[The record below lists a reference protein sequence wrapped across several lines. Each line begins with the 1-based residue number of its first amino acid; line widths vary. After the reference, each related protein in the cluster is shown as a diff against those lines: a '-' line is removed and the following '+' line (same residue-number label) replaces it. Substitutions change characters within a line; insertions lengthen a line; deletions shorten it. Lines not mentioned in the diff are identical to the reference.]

1 MKKTGAIT
9 LSFTYVGCFLGAGFL
24 SGQEL
29 WQFFGS
35 FGVWGYPGFAL
46 ATALF
51 VFFGI
56 VLMRLTQMTGYEELD
71 RLMVPW
77 DNLLWLRKLSG
88 LIASAFLLGVV
99 VVMSAGVGALGNQ
112 LFGIPAWLGS
122 AVFTVI
128 VCLIAMFGVTGM
140 INAFSALIPI
150 LVIATMLFAVGA
162 WKNFDTGHIL
172 HIQRTNENPL
182 MPNWFIAALT
192 FVAYNLMGSI
202 GIMVPVGPLFT
213 KKKTVLLGIAM
224 SGVELL
230 IVAGSVLTSVATLP
244 EASAAQLP
252 MVAVGSKLAP
262 FLGNCY
268 GVLLFLGM
276 FCNSLASLVGL
287 MTHMSQRIAVVQN
300 HNKGVLLVM
309 IAVIWACSLFGFADI
324 IGVVFPLFGYASIIF
339 LVTMVIHFIQCKKKL
354 KA

>member
-1 MKKTGAIT
+1 MKKTGAVT

-35 FGVWGYPGFAL
+35 FGIWGYLGFIL

-56 VLMRLTQMTGYEELD
+56 VLMRLTQMTGWHELD
-71 RLMVPW
+71 RILVPW
-77 DNLLWLRKLSG
+77 DHLLWLRKLSG
-88 LIASAFLLGVV
+88 LIASAFLFGIV
-99 VVMSAGVGALGNQ
+99 VVMSAGVGALGKQ
-112 LFGIPAWLGS
+112 LFAIPSWIGS
-122 AVFTVI
+122 AAFSII
-128 VCLIAMFGVTGM
+128 VCLIALFGVTGM

-172 HIQRTNENPL
+172 HIRRTNENPL

-202 GIMVPVGPLFT
+202 GIMMPVGKLFT
-213 KKKTVLLGIAM
+213 KKKTVLQGIAL

-230 IVAGSVLTSVATLP
+230 IVAASVLTSVATLP
-244 EASAAQLP
+244 EAAAAQLP

-262 FLGNCY
+262 FLGSCY
-268 GVLLFLGM
+268 GVLLLLGM
-276 FCNSLASLVGL
+276 FCNALASLVGL
-287 MTHMSQRIAVVQN
+287 MTHMSQRITVVKK
-300 HNKGVLLVM
+300 HYKGVLLVM
-309 IAVIWACSLFGFADI
+309 IAVIWSCSLFGFADI
-324 IGVVFPLFGYASIIF
+324 IGVVFPLFGYASTVF
-339 LVTMVIHFIQCKKKL
+339 LITMVIHFVQCKKKSR
-354 KA
+354 A

>member
-1 MKKTGAIT
+1 MKKAGAIT

-35 FGVWGYPGFAL
+35 FGIWGYLGFAL
-46 ATALF
+46 ATVLF

-56 VLMRLTQMTGYEELD
+56 VLMRLTQMTGWDELD
-71 RLMVPW
+71 RILVPW

-88 LIASAFLLGVV
+88 LIASTFLFGVV

-122 AVFTVI
+122 AVFSTI
-128 VCLIAMFGVTGM
+128 VCLIAIFGVTGM
-140 INAFSALIPI
+140 VNAFSALIPI
-150 LVIATMLFAVGA
+150 LVIATLLFAVGA
-162 WKNFDTGHIL
+162 WRNFDIGNIL
-172 HIQRTNENPL
+172 QIQRSNSNPL

-202 GIMVPVGPLFT
+202 GIMMPVGKLFT
-213 KKKTVLLGIAM
+213 KKKTVLLGIIL

-230 IVAGSVLTSVATLP
+230 IVAASVLTSVATLP
-244 EASAAQLP
+244 EAAAAQLP

-262 FLGNCY
+262 ILGSCY

-276 FCNSLASLVGL
+276 FCNALASLVGL
-287 MTHMSQRIAVVQN
+287 MTHMSQRIAVVKN
-300 HNKGVLLVM
+300 HYKGVLLVM
-309 IAVIWACSLFGFADI
+309 IAVIWSCSLFGFADI
-324 IGVVFPLFGYASIIF
+324 IGILFPVFGYLSTIF
-339 LVTMVIHFIQCKKKL
+339 LATMVIHFIQCKKEL
-354 KA
+354 KT

>member
-56 VLMRLTQMTGYEELD
+56 VLMRLTQMTEYEELD

-88 LIASAFLLGVV
+88 LIASAFLFGVIV
-99 VVMSAGVGALGNQ
+99 LMSAGVGALGNQ

-287 MTHMSQRIAVVQN
+287 MTHMSQRIAVVRN

>member
-35 FGVWGYPGFAL
+35 FGVWGYLGFIL

-56 VLMRLTQMTGYEELD
+56 VLMRLTQMTGWDELD
-71 RLMVPW
+71 RILVPW

-88 LIASAFLLGVV
+88 LIASLFLFGVV

-112 LFGIPAWLGS
+112 LFDIPAWLGS

-128 VCLIAMFGVTGM
+128 VCLIALFGVTGM
-140 INAFSALIPI
+140 VNAFSALIPI

-162 WKNFDTGHIL
+162 WKNFDTGNIL
-172 HIQRTNENPL
+172 HIRRSNSNPL

-202 GIMVPVGPLFT
+202 GIMMPVGKLFT
-213 KKKTVLLGIAM
+213 KKKTVLQGIVL

-230 IVAGSVLTSVATLP
+230 IVAASVLTSVATLP
-244 EASAAQLP
+244 EAAAAQLP

-262 FLGNCY
+262 FFGNCY

-276 FCNSLASLVGL
+276 FCNALASLVGL
-287 MTHMSQRIAVVQN
+287 MTHMSQRITVVKN
-300 HNKGVLLVM
+300 HYKGVLLVM
-309 IAVIWACSLFGFADI
+309 IAVIWGCSLFGFADI
-324 IGVVFPLFGYASIIF
+324 IGVLFPVFGYLSTIF
-339 LVTMVIHFIQCKKKL
+339 LITMVIHFAECKKKL